1 MFVLVCI
8 AGESSEVQREL
19 DQLKINYNHLQESYD
34 AVKRELK
41 DAQEKNRRLEEE
53 LRKTKFGYE
62 FVKDSDEKVKFFTGL
77 QTLQVFLWLLQIVKR
92 NPVTLRGGLSWGDHL
107 LLVLMKIRL
116 GLTNRD
122 IAYRFRL
129 SFGSVSGI
137 LRSWLPLLSAIM
149 RPLISWPTKDVIRSK
164 LPKSFK
170 RKFKRCVCI
179 IDCTE
184 IFIQRPYNVKVRA
197 QTWSTYKSQN
207 TMKYLI
213 GITPSGSISYL
224 SQGWGGR
231 ASDKVITL
239 ESDFLSKLE
248 HGDEVLADRGF
259 LIQEELAA
267 VGATLRIP
275 SFTKGKTQLSGGEV
289 DRSRQLSR
297 VRIHVERV
305 IGALKMCRILS
316 TAIPISQVDLIDHFV
331 TVCAGITNLRGAIV
345 PR

>member
-1 MFVLVCI
+1 
-8 AGESSEVQREL
+8 
-19 DQLKINYNHLQESYD
+19 
-34 AVKRELK
+34 
-41 DAQEKNRRLEEE
+41 
-53 LRKTKFGYE
+53 
-62 FVKDSDEKVKFFTGL
+62 
-77 QTLQVFLWLLQIVKR
+77 
-92 NPVTLRGGLSWGDHL
+92 
-107 LLVLMKIRL
+107 
-116 GLTNRD
+116 
-122 IAYRFRL
+122 
-129 SFGSVSGI
+129 
-137 LRSWLPLLSAIM
+137 M

-170 RKFKRCVCI
+170 CKFKRCVCI

>member
-41 DAQEKNRRLEEE
+41 GAQEKNRRLEEE

-137 LRSWLPLLSAIM
+137 LRSWLPL
-149 RPLISWPTKDVIRSK
+149 
-164 LPKSFK
+164 
-170 RKFKRCVCI
+170 
-179 IDCTE
+179 
-184 IFIQRPYNVKVRA
+184 
-197 QTWSTYKSQN
+197 
-207 TMKYLI
+207 
-213 GITPSGSISYL
+213 
-224 SQGWGGR
+224 
-231 ASDKVITL
+231 
-239 ESDFLSKLE
+239 
-248 HGDEVLADRGF
+248 
-259 LIQEELAA
+259 
-267 VGATLRIP
+267 
-275 SFTKGKTQLSGGEV
+275 
-289 DRSRQLSR
+289 
-297 VRIHVERV
+297 
-305 IGALKMCRILS
+305 
-316 TAIPISQVDLIDHFV
+316 
-331 TVCAGITNLRGAIV
+331 
-345 PR
+345 